1 MMMEP
6 KIRLNGFSGEWENTS
21 LGQAAFD
28 FKYGINAA
36 AKEYDGHNKYLR
48 ITDIDDSSREFC
60 YEDLTSPNTDL
71 TNCNDYLMK
80 VGDIVVARTGASV
93 GKTYKYR
100 EKDGTVYFA
109 GFLIRFTANNDYDS
123 DFVFYNTLTKGYDK
137 HIKLV
142 SQRSGQPGV
151 NVSELQSF
159 AFNAPSLPEQRALA
173 TFFTSLDNQI
183 SAAEKRLASLKQVKA
198 ASLQAMFPQEG
209 ETTPKLRFKG
219 CEGEWKKVKLGE
231 CGTFSKGKGY
241 SKADICAEGTP
252 IILYGSMYTNYST
265 IIDKVD
271 TYAKMND
278 GAVLSKGG
286 EIIIP
291 ASGETPE
298 DIAIASVVKRDGIL
312 LGGDLN
318 IITLGEGYD
327 PTFIALGITYSKTHV
342 ELSKYAQGKSVVH
355 LHNSEIAQGSI
366 MCPNSLSEQRQIA
379 SYFISLDRQISAQS
393 SKISKLKQIKSACLD
408 QMFV

>member
-6 KIRLNGFSGEWENTS
+6 KIRFKGFSGEWENTS

-60 YEDLTSPNTDL
+60 YDDLTSPNTDL

-80 VGDIVVARTGASV
+80 VRDIVVARTGASV
-93 GKTYKYR
+93 GKTYKYS
-100 EKDGTVYFA
+100 EKDETVYFA

-231 CGTFSKGKGY
+231 MYEPRNDKNDLSFGVNDIISVANMYFRPISYVSNDDYLKSYNIFRVGDIAFEGHKSKNFSHGRFVENSIGDGIVSHVFVVLKRKDKQFDVDFWKYYINNERIMCG
-241 SKADICAEGTP
+241 
-252 IILYGSMYTNYST
+252 ILTRST
-265 IIDKVD
+265 KSS
-271 TYAKMND
+271 TMMND
-278 GAVLSKGG
+278 
-286 EIIIP
+286 I
-291 ASGETPE
+291 
-298 DIAIASVVKRDGIL
+298 VVSDFLKESIL
-312 LGGDLN
+312 VPSY
-318 IITLGEGYD
+318 E
-327 PTFIALGITYSKTHV
+327 
-342 ELSKYAQGKSVVH
+342 
-355 LHNSEIAQGSI
+355 
-366 MCPNSLSEQRQIA
+366 EQVKIGN
-379 SYFISLDRQISAQS
+379 YFTSLDRQISAQS

>member
-6 KIRLNGFSGEWENTS
+6 KIRFFKTEHWNCFPFSEIAVRKSTSAISEDQPYVEYEDIISGEGTLNKDLRTKAGSKRGILFTKGDVLFGKLRPYLKNILYAE
-21 LGQAAFD
+21 FD
-28 FKYGINAA
+28 GVAVGDFWV
-36 AKEYDGHNKYLR
+36 LR
-48 ITDIDDSSREFC
+48 SDKIVPKLLYILVNSNNF
-60 YEDLTSPNTDL
+60 
-71 TNCNDYLMK
+71 MK
-80 VGDIVVARTGASV
+80 V
-93 GKTYKYR
+93 
-100 EKDGTVYFA
+100 
-109 GFLIRFTANNDYDS
+109 ANISSGSKMPRADWN
-123 DFVFYNTLTKGYDK
+123 
-137 HIKLV
+137 LV
-142 SQRSGQPGV
+142 SSTKFYIP
-151 NVSELQSF
+151 QSKD
-159 AFNAPSLPEQRALA
+159 EQRALA

-219 CEGEWKKVKLGE
+219 CEGEWEKVKLGE

-241 SKADICAEGTP
+241 SKAGIRAEGTP

-298 DIAIASVVKRDGIL
+298 DIAIASVVKRNGIL

-318 IITLGEGYD
+318 IITLGDGYD
-327 PTFIALGITYSKTHV
+327 STFIALGITYSRTHI

-366 MCPNSLSEQRQIA
+366 MCPNSLPEQHQIA
-379 SYFISLDRQISAQS
+379 SYFTALDRQITAQS

>member
-6 KIRLNGFSGEWENTS
+6 KIRLKGFCGEWKDMTIAKV
-21 LGQAAFD
+21 LL
-28 FKYGINAA
+28 INS
-36 AKEYDGHNKYLR
+36 GR
-48 ITDIDDSSREFC
+48 
-60 YEDLTSPNTDL
+60 
-71 TNCNDYLMK
+71 DYKHLSE
-80 VGDIVVARTGASV
+80 GDIPVYGTGGYMLSV
-93 GKTYKYR
+93 NESLSSVDAIGIGRK
-100 EKDGTVYFA
+100 GTIDKPQYLKAPFWTVDTLFFMTPQK
-109 GFLIRFTANNDYDS
+109 GFDLSFIYNLCQKINWRNYDESTGVPSLSKNNINSID
-123 DFVFYNTLTKGYDK
+123 
-137 HIKLV
+137 V
-142 SQRSGQPGV
+142 S
-151 NVSELQSF
+151 
-159 AFNAPSLPEQRALA
+159 APSLPEQRALA

-219 CEGEWKKVKLGE
+219 CEGEWKKEKLGE

-252 IILYGSMYTNYST
+252 IILYGSMYTNNST

-271 TYAKMND
+271 TYAKIND

-366 MCPNSLSEQRQIA
+366 MCPNSLTEQRQIA
-379 SYFISLDRQISAQS
+379 SYFTALDRQLSAQS